1 MTSTIPS
8 TSVAQFSES
17 SDLIATLHALST
29 KSPNLVKSLV
39 YPALADPSIQVRSWK
54 MNDNRY
60 CDIPSPFPT
69 LARGLF
75 TKEISEEGQQGKRYE
90 ILARGY
96 DKFFNVGEV
105 PWTTVGFF
113 LNIFLKSFSNLS
125 LSAILLFVLF

>member
-105 PWTTVGFF
+105 PWTTVSFF
-113 LNIFLKSFSNLS
+113 FYIFLKSFSNLS
-125 LSAILLFVLF
+125 LSVIILW